1 MSLPISSE
9 TGIRPIDYQVI
20 EEEVNNRK
28 NENRE
33 QNIQRKIAS
42 RIEKFGSENSLA
54 ATVQRFKNQYLKKN
68 ESAV

>member
-33 QNIQRKIAS
+33 QNIQRKI
-42 RIEKFGSENSLA
+42 GSENSLA
-54 ATVQRFKNQYLKKN
+54 ATVQKFKNQYLKKN